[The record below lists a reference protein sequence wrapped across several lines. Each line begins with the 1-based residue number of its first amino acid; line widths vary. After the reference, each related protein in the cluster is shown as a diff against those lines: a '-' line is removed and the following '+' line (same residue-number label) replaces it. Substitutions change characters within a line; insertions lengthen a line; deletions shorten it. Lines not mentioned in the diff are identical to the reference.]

1 MARIDIT
8 NKRFNRLTAIKY
20 VGKDTHNH
28 SVWECLCDCG
38 KTAFVPVGCLST
50 GKTKSCGCLKLER
63 SSFLNRTHG
72 KSRSPEYRNWCAM
85 KERCNREAHKN
96 YGDYGGRGIRVCDRW
111 ESSFENFLTDM
122 GTRPTPRSTVERID
136 SDKGYSPENCRWAEM
151 DEQQRNK
158 RNTVRIVFNGERK
171 SIGEWAQ
178 LLGVT
183 VNFITKRLY
192 RGWSP
197 HDALSVPKLR

>member
-1 MARIDIT
+1 
-8 NKRFNRLTAIKY
+8 
-20 VGKDTHNH
+20 
-28 SVWECLCDCG
+28 
-38 KTAFVPVGCLST
+38 
-50 GKTKSCGCLKLER
+50 
-63 SSFLNRTHG
+63 
-72 KSRSPEYRNWCAM
+72 M
-85 KERCNREAHKN
+85 KERCNSEAHKN

-111 ESSFENFLTDM
+111 KSSFENFLTDM

-136 SDKGYSPENCRWAEM
+136 SDKGYSPENCRWAEI

-158 RNTVRIVFNGERK
+158 RNTVRIVFNGESK